1 MNWSDYPNFSA
12 QEFNCSHC
20 GQNEMKPE
28 FMAKLQKLRDT
39 YGAPMK
45 VTSGYRCPQHIIE
58 AKKARPGAHASG
70 LACRHR
76 CTRGQRLTGSSAL
89 ALGGGIHGYRGS
101 AERHRQVSTLGHARR
116 RFTPYRV
123 ELLARS
129 SPTSSGSVH
138 QFPGCQSLARC
149 CAALR

>member
-28 FMAKLQKLRDT
+28 FMAKLQKLRET

-45 VTSGYRCPQHIIE
+45 VTSGYRCPQHPIE

-70 LACRHR
+70 LACDIGVQGEEAHR
-76 CTRGQRLTGSSAL
+76 LLAL
-89 ALGGGIHGYRGS
+89 ALEAGFTGIGVQQKGS
-101 AERHRQVSTLGHARR
+101 G
-116 RFTPYRV
+116 RFLHLDTRPEKALV